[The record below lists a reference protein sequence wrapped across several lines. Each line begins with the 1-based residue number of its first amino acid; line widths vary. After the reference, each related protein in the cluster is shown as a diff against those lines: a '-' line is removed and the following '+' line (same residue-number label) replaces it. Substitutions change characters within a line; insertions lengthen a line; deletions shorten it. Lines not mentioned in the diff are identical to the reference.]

1 LPAIHLDSLMTNNN
15 IELHIDKLV
24 LHGFSPG
31 DRHRIGEAVERQL
44 TQILTEQGMPTSL
57 SHGGERPHINGG
69 TFNTATNART
79 IGIKIA
85 QSVYSGFK
93 NERTSFSQSRKDR

>member
-1 LPAIHLDSLMTNNN
+1 MANNN

-24 LHGFSPG
+24 LHGFSAG
-31 DRHRIGEAVERQL
+31 NSHRIGEAVERQL
-44 TQILTEQGMPTSL
+44 TRILTEQGMPTSL
-57 SHGGERPHINGG
+57 SHGGERPDINGG
-69 TFNTATNART
+69 TFNTATNTHART

-93 NERTSFSQSRKDR
+93 NEKKVLQNEQ